1 MAYTGGVGTYLKAAD
16 ITENLAAAFMALPG
30 ADLSVY
36 FKAADSLIVSLA
48 MSAGNVPESSIALD
62 TDGTPKDYNLKRSGL
77 MAFYIALFM
86 DKTGKTNSLD
96 SSNLS
101 SSYSLDKYG
110 ALLNDFR
117 EEMARCSSKVTASTI
132 TNTATTSDSLIRAV
146 EMRRG

>member
-1 MAYTGGVGTYLKAAD
+1 VAYTGGVGTYLKAAD

-30 ADLSVY
+30 ADLAVY
-36 FKAADSLIVSLA
+36 FKAADNAIISLA

-86 DKTGKTNSLD
+86 DKTGKANSVD

-110 ALLNDFR
+110 ALLKEFR
-117 EEMARCSSKVTASTI
+117 DEEARCSAKVTASTI
-132 TNTATTSDSLIRAV
+132 MQSVTNSDSLIRSF